1 MSNIVFALAFLLQA
15 QAEHKVKPPQ
25 EIPLNQ
31 REPDYPNKVVH
42 LTSRELQEIEAV
54 HDAKLLQEA
63 RRKIAGAH
71 GAKSADVLISR
82 EEYLVIVPNAR
93 LESKRK

>member
-63 RRKIAGAH
+63 RRKIAH

>member
-63 RRKIAGAH
+63 RQRIARAR
-71 GAKSADVLISR
+71 GAKSTDILIWR
-82 EEYLVIVPNAR
+82 EEYLVVVPA
-93 LESKRK
+93 

>member
-71 GAKSADVLISR
+71 GAKSADVLWR